1 MKGTFSMLDAVAQI
15 KGFDDELELDGLDR
29 VDFSPSER
37 RLLNRYFRL
46 LSREDVRARVPPAK
60 LYYAAASAVEC
71 LRDGRKDIAVCRR
84 NGGTAG
90 EIACCKDVTRQDAQF
105 YLELARGWMRRP
117 PVLSVVV
124 SA

>member
-1 MKGTFSMLDAVAQI
+1 MLDAVAQI

-29 VDFSPSER
+29 VDFNNPER

-71 LRDGRKDIAVCRR
+71 LRDGRQDISLCRR
-84 NGGTAG
+84 NGGTDA
-90 EIACCKDVTRQDAQF
+90 EIARCKEVTKQDAHF

>member
-1 MKGTFSMLDAVAQI
+1 MLDAVAQI

-29 VDFSPSER
+29 VDFNNPER

-46 LSREDVRARVPPAK
+46 LSREDSRARVPPAK

-71 LRDGRKDIAVCRR
+71 LRDGRQDIALCRR
-84 NGGTAG
+84 NGGTSDD
-90 EIACCKDVTRQDAQF
+90 IVRCKEVTKQDARF
-105 YLELARGWMRRP
+105 YLDLARGWMRRP